1 MEVTLANGIKSP
13 QVQLGTFR
21 LRGETLKASCK
32 YKRKFLHI
40 FKMSQLYIHFGLV
53 WDLISKLAK
62 ILKSGFIVCGP

>member
-32 YKRKFLHI
+32 YIRKFLRI
-40 FKMSQLYIHFGLV
+40 FKMSQQYIFTWV
-53 WDLISKLAK
+53 WYEI
-62 ILKSGFIVCGP
+62 